1 MVNENM
7 SQPVTRGELHEALGI
22 WGGAIRAE
30 MAEQGKALRAE
41 MAKMRA
47 EIEQI
52 WQRTGKTVVFV
63 THDIDEAFRLA
74 DRIAVMQE
82 GRIVQVGT
90 PDDIRT
96 APASDYVADFLK
108 HSR

>member
-1 MVNENM
+1 M

-47 EIEQI
+47 EIEQDLARHI
-52 WQRTGKTVVFV
+52 AAAL
-63 THDIDEAFRLA
+63 ENFRAYVGVLA
-74 DRIAVMQE
+74 DKIAAV
-82 GRIVQVGT
+82 
-90 PDDIRT
+90 DDTYKDLPPRVEALERKATART
-96 APASDYVADFLK
+96 K
-108 HSR
+108 RR